1 VGFFAAI
8 ILVLLVLQRMGFV
21 ARGVSTEHY
30 HDLGKFLFAFTFFWG
45 YIAFSQYMLLWYAN
59 LPETTLWMIRR
70 GASTAPEHA
79 GNPWRLVVLALLLGH
94 LLIPFAGLL
103 SRHVKRNRK
112 LLAFW
117 AGWML
122 VFHYLD
128 LYWLVM
134 PELGGHAAHGGGHHG
149 LPFGIIEIACL
160 LGVGGVFFAAFVR
173 LLARHKLRPMKDPRL
188 GEALAF
194 ENL

>member
-1 VGFFAAI
+1 
-8 ILVLLVLQRMGFV
+8 MGFLV
-21 ARGVSTEHY
+21 RSVSTEHY

-70 GASTAPEHA
+70 GASTVPEHA
-79 GNPWRLVVLALLLGH
+79 GNPWRIVVIALLVGH
-94 LLIPFAGLL
+94 LLIPFAGLM
-103 SRHVKRNRK
+103 SRHVKRNRT

-128 LYWLVM
+128 LMWLVM
-134 PELGGHAAHGGGHHG
+134 PEYGGHGSHGAADHAAEHHG
-149 LPFGIIEIACL
+149 PAAGTVLIMLACF

-173 LLARHKLRPMKDPRL
+173 MLARHKLRPVKDPRL
-188 GEALAF
+188 GESLAF
-194 ENL
+194 ENV